1 MNLAWTACVID
12 SSLGEKTQDEA
23 FSKDNLNNHLK
34 GNGEV
39 TDFVYNNRGTSV
51 VKYLLK
57 GTEYIFEISSSGNVT
72 SGGEAS
78 ISNAVKSLNRQKL
91 DDLYEKGWSIGETS
105 TGYFAADYDNMVLYT
120 LDSSLNITG
129 NTTLSLSDE
138 SLFTIDSNGLIT
150 DTTAS
155 GVVVIP
161 KSISGYTVTEIAA
174 SAFENKKTI
183 TRIIIPPTLT
193 IINNGTSTSTG
204 AFCGCAGLV
213 DIAFSKNL
221 TSIGNYAFYN
231 CSKLGNIC
239 FSKYVT
245 TLGTYALFGC
255 KLLNSIEIPSGITS
269 LSNYVFDGCAKITSI
284 KIPSNIT
291 SVGNYAFYGC
301 SGLTNV
307 EIPNSVTSIGTYAFY
322 GCKLLES
329 IEIPSG
335 ITSLANY
342 VFDGCAK
349 ISSIKIPNSVTNI
362 GNYAFYGCSS
372 LTSIE
377 IPSSVKT
384 IGTNVFNACT
394 GLNSISVAEENTV
407 YDSRNDCNAIIKKS
421 NNTLLFGCK
430 TTTIPTNVYTIEASA
445 FSGCTGLTD
454 ITNIL
459 TNVNSVGNF
468 AFSGC
473 TGLTNLEIPSN
484 IVTLG
489 NNPFYGCKNIESIN
503 VDSGNTVFDSR
514 DNCNAIIKTANNSLV
529 TGCKNSVIKNTVE
542 IIGAHSFR
550 GITNL
555 TSIVIPSSVT
565 TIAGYAFNG
574 CTGFTSIEIPNSVTS
589 IETYAYSGC
598 TGLTSIEI
606 PSSVTTI
613 GTYAFYNCNKVTS
626 VYIKGT
632 NLNKVEKNAFST
644 LKSGSTIY
652 VGDNSISSLF
662 TSNNYSTSKTT
673 ILIDSNM
680 LGNT

>member
-1 MNLAWTACVID
+1 MD
-12 SSLGEKTQDEA
+12 SSVGEKTQDEA
-23 FSKDNLNNHLK
+23 FSKKNLNYHLK

-51 VKYLLK
+51 IKYLLK
-57 GTEYIFEISSSGNVT
+57 ETEYIFEISSSGNVIL
-72 SGGEAS
+72 GGDES

-105 TGYFAADYDNMVLYT
+105 TGYFAADYDNMILYS

-138 SLFTIDSNGLIT
+138 SLFTIDSNGVIT
-150 DTTAS
+150 GTTAS

-161 KSISGYTVTEIAA
+161 KSISGNTVKEIAA
-174 SAFENKKTI
+174 SAFKNKKTI

-193 IINNGTSTSTG
+193 IINNGTSNSTG
-204 AFCGCAGLV
+204 AFCSCADLV

-231 CSKLGNIC
+231 CSKLEKIC

-269 LSNYVFDGCAKITSI
+269 LSNYVFDGCVKITSI

-291 SVGNYAFYGC
+291 SIGNYAFYGC

-307 EIPNSVTSIGTYAFY
+307 EIPSSVTSIGTYAFY
-322 GCKLLES
+322 GCKLLDN
-329 IEIPSG
+329 IEIPSS
-335 ITSLANY
+335 ITTLSNY
-342 VFDGCAK
+342 VFYSCAK
-349 ISSIKIPNSVTNI
+349 ISSIKIPNSVTTI

-394 GLNSISVAEENTV
+394 DLNKISVAEENSFF
-407 YDSRNDCNAIIKKS
+407 DSRDDCNAIIKKS
-421 NNTLLFGCK
+421 NNSLIFGCK
-430 TTTIPTNVYTIEASA
+430 TTTIPTNVNTIEASA

-454 ITNIL
+454 ITDIL
-459 TNVNSVGNF
+459 TNVNSVGNY

-473 TGLTNLEIPSN
+473 TGLTKLEIPSN
-484 IVTLG
+484 ILNLG

-550 GITNL
+550 GINNL
-555 TSIVIPSSVT
+555 TSIVIPDNVT
-565 TIAGYAFNG
+565 TISGYAFN
-574 CTGFTSIEIPNSVTS
+574 
-589 IETYAYSGC
+589 AC

-606 PSSVTTI
+606 PSNVTSIETYAFSGCTGLTSITIPSSVTII
-613 GTYAFYNCNKVTS
+613 GTYTFYNCNKVVS
-626 VYIKGT
+626 VYIRGT
-632 NLNKVEKNAFST
+632 NLNSIGKNAFST

-652 VGDNSISSLF
+652 VGDNNISSLF
-662 TSNNYSTSKTT
+662 TNTNYSTSRTT
-673 ILIDSNM
+673 ITIDSNM

>member
-23 FSKDNLNNHLK
+23 FSKENLNNHLN

-39 TDFVYNNRGTSV
+39 TDFVYNNRGTSAIE
-51 VKYLLK
+51 YLLK
-57 GTEYIFEISSSGNVT
+57 GKEYLFEISSSGEIT
-72 SGGEAS
+72 IGGESS
-78 ISNAVKSLNRQKL
+78 ISNAIKSLNRQKL
-91 DDLYEKGWSIGETS
+91 DELYEKGWSIGETS

-120 LDSSLNITG
+120 LDSSLNITE

-138 SLFTIDSNGLIT
+138 SLFTIDDSNGLIT
-150 DTTAS
+150 ATTSS

-161 KSISGYTVTEIAA
+161 KSISGTTVTGIAA
-174 SAFENKKTI
+174 SAFKSKTTI
-183 TRIIIPPTLT
+183 TRIIIPPTVT

-204 AFCGCAGLV
+204 AFCGCTGLIDV
-213 DIAFSKNL
+213 AFSKNL
-221 TSIGNYAFYN
+221 TNIGNYAFYN
-231 CSKLGNIC
+231 CSKLTNIS
-239 FSKYVT
+239 FSKNVT
-245 TLGTYALFGC
+245 TLGTYALYGC
-255 KLLNSIEIPSGITS
+255 KLLKSIDIPSGITT
-269 LSNYVFDGCAKITSI
+269 LSNYVLYGCTKITNI

-291 SVGNYAFYGC
+291 SIGNYALYGC
-301 SGLTNV
+301 SGLT
-307 EIPNSVTSIGTYAFY
+307 S
-322 GCKLLES
+322 L
-329 IEIPSG
+329 EIPSST
-335 ITSLANY
+335 TS
-342 VFDGCAK
+342 
-349 ISSIKIPNSVTNI
+349 I

-372 LTSIE
+372 LTSIK
-377 IPSSVKT
+377 ISSSVT
-384 IGTNVFNACT
+384 SIGTNV
-394 GLNSISVAEENTV
+394 LNSCPNLTSIIVEEGNTV

-421 NNTLLFGCK
+421 NNRLLFGCK
-430 TTTIPTNVYTIEASA
+430 TTTVPSDVNIIEANA
-445 FSGCTGLTD
+445 FSGCTSLTD
-454 ITNIL
+454 ITDIL
-459 TNVNSVGNF
+459 TNVNSVGNY

-484 IVTLG
+484 IVELG

-514 DNCNAIIKTANNSLV
+514 DNCNAIIRKSNKSLA

-542 IIGAHSFR
+542 IIGGHSFR

-598 TGLTSIEI
+598 TALTSIEI

-626 VYIKGT
+626 VYIRGAS
-632 NLNKVEKNAFST
+632 LNSIGKNAFST

-652 VGDNSISSLF
+652 VGDSTISSLF
-662 TSNNYSTSKTT
+662 TSNNYSTSRTT
-673 ILIDSNM
+673 ISIDSSL